1 MSQVRDKAQGLTKQV
16 IGQMIGDELLVR
28 EGKEQERAADKPH
41 ETGERHGSEEQ
52 GEHPQ
57 PKR

>member
-41 ETGERHGSEEQ
+41 ETGRHGTEEQ

-57 PKR
+57 PKQ

>member
-41 ETGERHGSEEQ
+41 ETERRHGTEEQ
-52 GEHPQ
+52 DEHPQ